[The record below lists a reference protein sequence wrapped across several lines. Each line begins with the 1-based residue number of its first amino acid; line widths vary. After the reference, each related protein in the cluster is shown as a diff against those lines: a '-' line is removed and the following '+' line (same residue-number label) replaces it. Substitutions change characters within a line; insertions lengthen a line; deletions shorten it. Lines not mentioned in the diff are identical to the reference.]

1 MEIDPETKSP
11 ELDLLSL
18 EKLRSSP
25 ELWPPSFASLSDFI
39 KTPNQ
44 GTTIIGNGQNTNS
57 QALSNTNQ
65 TSSKWMSDLDK
76 NDIEILNE
84 LSSLNTPQLMGK
96 VRDLLEF
103 AYQLG
108 LEECNNFLKMGI
120 QFKLKSLFNLFIFYF
135 QS

>member
-1 MEIDPETKSP
+1 MDINSEAISP
-11 ELDLLSL
+11 ELDLISL

-25 ELWPPSFASLSDFI
+25 DLWPPSFASLSDFI

-44 GTTIIGNGQNTNS
+44 GSSIIGNGHSNNNQKITTNN
-57 QALSNTNQ
+57 QAN
-65 TSSKWMSDLDK
+65 SKWMSDLDK

-96 VRDLLEF
+96 IKDLLEF

-108 LEECNNFLKMGI
+108 LEECKI
-120 QFKLKSLFNLFIFYF
+120 FIN
-135 QS
+135 SVLN

>member
-1 MEIDPETKSP
+1 MEIHPVAKSP

-25 ELWPPSFASLSDFI
+25 ELWPPSCTSLSDFI

-44 GTTIIGNGQNTNS
+44 GTSIIGNGQSNNNRQTVT
-57 QALSNTNQ
+57 NTNQ
-65 TSSKWMSDLDK
+65 TSSRWMSDLDK

-84 LSSLNTPQLMGK
+84 LSSLNTSQLMSK
-96 VRDLLEF
+96 VRDLLEY

-108 LEECNNFLKMGI
+108 LEECKIILKTRL
-120 QFKLKSLFNLFIFYF
+120 QLKLNG
-135 QS
+135 